1 MSDGKFFQKTKLHEL
16 KAELTDKQSDPK
28 NSRKISVLK
37 KVLAS
42 MSVGQDMSLLFNEVI
57 NCLSFNNLEMKR
69 LVYMY
74 LQHYA
79 KQKPD
84 LSIMVMNSLTKDIQ
98 DINPLVQVMALKT
111 IPFIANEKT
120 TNSFSDVL
128 RKVLQDRNPYV
139 KKSAVMCVAKIAYS
153 LALAEGDQDKEWA
166 VREGLLDI
174 VKELVND
181 PSPAVMTTAL
191 SAISQM
197 SEVLPNIKLEINFV
211 TASKIAT
218 ALNDC
223 IEWHQIQVIEYLINY
238 IPASEEDALSLC
250 DKIITRLQHANS
262 GIVLA
267 TARMVIYL
275 TNWIIDIETKIIMTK
290 KVVPP
295 MITLLNH
302 FPEVQYVVLKNI
314 LLLIQQEPS
323 IFNGPQLVKSF
334 FVKYNDPIYVK
345 LTKLEILVRL
355 VDEDTVPQV
364 VTELKEYA
372 QEVDVDFAR
381 KSVRSIGVCAMK
393 VESMASK
400 CINALVEL
408 AKTQITY
415 IVQEVVV
422 VMKDIFRRYPNKY
435 EGLIAQ
441 LCEHLSVIDEPE
453 AKSSMIW
460 IVGQYS
466 DRIENSLDVI
476 TDFYSKWEEEPYAVR
491 LSILVAIVK
500 SFFYKPKQFDQL
512 VKEVLKRCS
521 ESSDHPDLRDRGLM
535 YWRMISKNPKKAKAI
550 VLKDKP
556 EASAATADLDS
567 NLLMELIFYFGT
579 LPSITSR
586 APKIKSKSKRKQ
598 KGFVAGDESNLLD
611 MKIVNFDDSQDRE
624 VLSPDGG
631 FATSPTDDNNFL
643 NKYNQYYS
651 NSPESSPT
659 KTNSPEYYSPE
670 RDTGPVPRV
679 EYNGEEKDDSDNEI
693 DPRDISST
701 KSIRSM
707 PSIRRDLWL
716 SAETGNGISIE
727 GHFSKQSGSLFA
739 VITITNNTLSVFQGF
754 GIFFDKN
761 HFGLTPASI
770 PNGTVSMGQS
780 CEFKLE
786 IIVNPA
792 KIAKKETFDNFNNLK
807 SALTSPRGNIMFNV
821 RIPLKYLTS
830 VAPLQLS
837 FEKFMIEAKELASKG
852 APLVKSVFPT
862 QIIRSAI
869 PSFEESGLLIVHSTE
884 TNVFNNLYRALVYT
898 STLCFWMGTKCTG
911 LYSL

>member
-1 MSDGKFFQKTKLHEL
+1 MSDGKFFSKTKVHEL
-16 KAELTDKQSDPK
+16 KAELLDSKDGK
-28 NSRKISVLK
+28 HFRKLAALK
-37 KVLAS
+37 KILAN
-42 MSVGQDMSLLFNEVI
+42 MTMGQDMSLLFNEVI

-69 LVYMY
+69 LVYLY

-111 IPFIANEKT
+111 IPYIANDKT

-128 RKVLQDRNPYV
+128 KRVLQDRNPYV
-139 KKSAVMCVAKIAYS
+139 KKSAVMCVAKISHS
-153 LALAEGDQDKEWA
+153 LALTDGDKDKDWA
-166 VREGLLDI
+166 VREGLFEI
-174 VKELVND
+174 VKLLVND

-191 SAISQM
+191 TSISQM
-197 SEVLPNIKLEINFV
+197 AEVIPNIKLEIDFA

-223 IEWHQIQVIEYLINY
+223 IEWHQIQVLEYLINF
-238 IPASEEDALSLC
+238 IPANQEEALSLC
-250 DKIITRLQHANS
+250 DKTITRLQHANS

-267 TARMVIYL
+267 TARLVIYL
-275 TNWIIDIETKIIMTK
+275 SNWVTDEESKTGMTK
-290 KVVPP
+290 KIIPP

-314 LLLIQQEPS
+314 LLLIQQNS
-323 IFNGPQLVKSF
+323 SAFNGAQLVKSF

-355 VDEDTVPQV
+355 VNEETVTQV

-381 KSVRSIGVCAMK
+381 RSVRSIGICAMK
-393 VESMASK
+393 VELTASK

-408 AKTQITY
+408 AKTQISY

-441 LCEHLSVIDEPE
+441 LCEHLSAIDEPE

-466 DRIENSLDVI
+466 DRIENSLDVL
-476 TDFYSKWEEEPYAVR
+476 TDFYSKWDEEPFNVR

-500 SFFYKPKQFDQL
+500 SFFYKPKQFEPL
-512 VKEVLKRCS
+512 VKDVLKRCS
-521 ESSDHPDLRDRGLM
+521 ESCDHPDLRDRGLM

-556 EASAATADLDS
+556 EASVETADLDA

-586 APKIKSKSKRKQ
+586 TPKSKSKLK
-598 KGFVAGDESNLLD
+598 KKAAAAYTGEENLLD
-611 MKIVNFDDSQDRE
+611 IKIGIYDDSQDRE
-624 VLSPDGG
+624 IMSPDGG
-631 FATSPTDDNNFL
+631 FATSPVDESNFL

-651 NSPESSPT
+651 NSPTDSSPSRSNNT
-659 KTNSPEYYSPE
+659 EYYSPE
-670 RDTGPVPRV
+670 EQASTIPRF
-679 EYNGEEKDDSDNEI
+679 EYNSQDKDDSENEEA
-693 DPRDISST
+693 DPVDISST
-701 KSIRSM
+701 KSIKSTL
-707 PSIRRDLWL
+707 SIKRDLWL
-716 SAETGNGISIE
+716 SSDIGNGISIE
-727 GHFSKQSGSLFA
+727 GHFLKINGTLFA
-739 VITITNNTLSVFQGF
+739 FINIQNATFSPFQGF

-761 HFGLTPASI
+761 HFGLSPSVI
-770 PNGTVSMGQS
+770 SNG
-780 CEFKLE
+780 
-786 IIVNPA
+786 IVNPNQNA
-792 KIAKKETFDNFNNLK
+792 EFRLEILTNPVKIFKKDTFDNLNVLK
-807 SALTSPRGNIMFNV
+807 CALTSPRGNVLFNI
-821 RIPLKYLTS
+821 RIPLKYLTL
-830 VAPLQLS
+830 VQPMQLP
-837 FEKFMIEAKELASKG
+837 FEKFMAEAKELASKG
-852 APLVKSVFPT
+852 AVLIKSTFPT
-862 QIIRSAI
+862 PVIRQTI
-869 PSFEESGLLIVHSTE
+869 PNFEESGLLIVNATESNVILTYIGNQFIHSCCI
-884 TNVFNNLYRALVYT
+884 YG
-898 STLCFWMGTKCTG
+898 WK
-911 LYSL
+911 